1 MHLTLNGIVLIIWL
15 IACLMFWRMGFTAGK
30 NAVRRY
36 NRRERG
42 IEAAQARHPSITY
55 AQKFR

>member
-1 MHLTLNGIVLIIWL
+1 MQLTLNGVALIIWTA
-15 IACLMFWRMGFTAGK
+15 ACLGFWRMGYTAGK

-42 IEAAQARHPSITY
+42 IEAAQARHPSIQY
-55 AQKFR
+55 AQKIR